1 MLSFGRLSKHNRSQH
16 ALPEQLS
23 TGTTSG
29 TAQAQQQQQQQQE
42 EQGGAGFGRV
52 GGAGLG
58 GLGSAAHANSSA
70 EALPQSTLS
79 STNTAVS
86 SNNSDHLKTFW
97 DARPS
102 PQGQHQLQHKQ
113 HQQPPPPPPPH
124 LFSQSGGVDLAPS
137 LQTSGLGGSSSF
149 DGHQQQ
155 TPIDFDPA
163 DRRSQS
169 QRYGAPLSSQQQQQQ
184 QQQQA
189 YGIGIASGSIDDLP
203 STTAHPQQQPP
214 LQQQSAPAPA
224 PQKRSTRKL
233 IKGIFGS
240 SRESHD
246 NHHQQQQQPQP
257 QITGRNPTGP
267 YDNTAGLA
275 RRPSKRVSNHPT
287 PKTNSSQAIQLPSD
301 WDWRSQ
307 GSFSQQPS
315 PLHEHGSNI
324 DPLTQDPRMLVNQN
338 SASPYDQV
346 YQPPNHPPPP
356 LQQPQP
362 QPLQRRGTI
371 DIQEQQAQSESQ
383 QQQAS
388 NHDQQPR
395 HQLQQ
400 HFHYPAN
407 PPYQSAGEP
416 HIATSQLKSNQQLQ
430 NAETISQLSHDSSV
444 TDSDHRSAFSQH
456 QLQQA
461 QGTFHGSTPSQD
473 TPANSSTS
481 RGASLQGQDL
491 AEMAGGGPQ
500 SSRRAQD
507 AEKGLRGQADA
518 PPGPP
523 PGYHRQGSISLNA
536 MSPAPPPGQGALT
549 NPGHGGNKA
558 SQYIDASSGIDQ
570 GRNSPQPSDRDSELE
585 KQFKD
590 LLTKY
595 KNVKRLYFDG
605 KSQIEQLG
613 GQVEHLQ
620 NAIANQ
626 RMSQSRTAWDDSE
639 YLTRF
644 NRLSGAINNLSFN
657 IRKDWR
663 SLPTW
668 VVSFASADALK
679 TGKQEMTAVG
689 RAIVSRWL
697 VEEFFNRCFH
707 PALDALLS
715 AQLKEVEMS
724 IRGNSYT
731 MHSQEEFDALT
742 TKVVNW
748 RMATLDGLQK
758 KLGSAEAAENRVML
772 TNKITTNLTAYL
784 HQFLSTPPPP
794 GVEGST
800 SMIAE
805 LAVAIAGN
813 LPLESR
819 DVAIMYPLP
828 GDTVQTNIME
838 VEKTGLPPL
847 EGHKEVGGGDSES
860 DEDSDEKKDKIG
872 KLRGAKGELKLF
884 TQLSRDASKVR
895 FAGFVALEVRGRQV
909 LAKAPVWTL

>member
-42 EQGGAGFGRV
+42 EEEQGGAGFGRV

-58 GLGSAAHANSSA
+58 GLANGSAAHANSSA

-86 SNNSDHLKTFW
+86 SSDHKTFL

-113 HQQPPPPPPPH
+113 HQQQHLHQHQQPPPPPPSPPH
-124 LFSQSGGVDLAPS
+124 LFSQSGGVNLPLS
-137 LQTSGLGGSSSF
+137 LQTSGFRGSSSF

-184 QQQQA
+184 QQA
-189 YGIGIASGSIDDLP
+189 YGIASGSIDDLP
-203 STTAHPQQQPP
+203 STTAHHQQQQQQQPP

-224 PQKRSTRKL
+224 PAPAPAAQKRSTRKL

-246 NHHQQQQQPQP
+246 NHHHQQQQPQP
-257 QITGRNPTGP
+257 QITGHNPTGP

-275 RRPSKRVSNHPT
+275 RRPSKR
-287 PKTNSSQAIQLPSD
+287 
-301 WDWRSQ
+301 
-307 GSFSQQPS
+307 
-315 PLHEHGSNI
+315 
-324 DPLTQDPRMLVNQN
+324 DPRILVNQN
-338 SASPYDQV
+338 SASPYDQQV
-346 YQPPNHPPPP
+346 YQPPNHPPSS

-371 DIQEQQAQSESQ
+371 DIQEQQAQSESL

-388 NHDQQPR
+388 NYDQQPR

-407 PPYQSAGEP
+407 PPHQSAGEP
-416 HIATSQLKSNQQLQ
+416 HIVTSQLKSNQQLQ
-430 NAETISQLSHDSSV
+430 NAETISQLSQDSSV

-456 QLQQA
+456 QLPQA

-481 RGASLQGQDL
+481 QGASLQDQDL
-491 AEMAGGGPQ
+491 GEMAPPAPGGGPQ

-507 AEKGLRGQADA
+507 AEKGLRGQVDA

-536 MSPAPPPGQGALT
+536 MSPAPPPGQG
-549 NPGHGGNKA
+549 
-558 SQYIDASSGIDQ
+558 IDQ
-570 GRNSPQPSDRDSELE
+570 GRNSPQPSDRDTELE

-620 NAIANQ
+620 NAVANQ

-707 PALDALLS
+707 PALDTLLS
-715 AQLKEVEMS
+715 AQLKEIEMS

-758 KLGSAEAAENRVML
+758 KLGSAEAAENRGML

-872 KLRGAKGELKLF
+872 
-884 TQLSRDASKVR
+884 LSRDASKVR